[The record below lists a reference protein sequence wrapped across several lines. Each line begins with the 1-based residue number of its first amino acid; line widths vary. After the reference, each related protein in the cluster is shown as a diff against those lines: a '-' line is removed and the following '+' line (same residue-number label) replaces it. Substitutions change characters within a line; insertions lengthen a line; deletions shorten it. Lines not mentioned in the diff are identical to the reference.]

1 MNGKN
6 DNRKYLNEVWNRVR
20 ILEYDKAQFEKI
32 RENKRVLRKIQL
44 RWMLSIF
51 GVSTVLALTLYLEL
65 GFDIL
70 SLIIS
75 TFIFLI
81 ASQLYE
87 YLSFREIRRKIDYEH

>member
-51 GVSTVLALTLYLEL
+51 GVSTVLALASYFKL
-65 GFDIL
+65 GVDIL
-70 SLIIS
+70 SLTIS

>member
-20 ILEYDKAQFEKI
+20 ILEYDKAQLEKV
-32 RENKRVLRKIQL
+32 RKNERVLRKIQL
-44 RWMLSIF
+44 RWMLLIF

-65 GFDIL
+65 GVDIL

>member
-20 ILEYDKAQFEKI
+20 ILEYDKAQLEKI

-51 GVSTVLALTLYLEL
+51 GVSTVLALASYFKL
-65 GFDIL
+65 GVDIL
-70 SLIIS
+70 SLTIS

>member
-44 RWMLSIF
+44 RWLISIF
-51 GVSTVLALTLYLEL
+51 GVSTVLALASYFKL
-65 GFDIL
+65 GVDIL
-70 SLIIS
+70 SLTIS